1 MLSVV
6 DNVLVIRIIDGHR
19 KYEYHQDCNE
29 NGFQLWFEL

>member
-6 DNVLVIRIIDGHR
+6 DNVLVRIIDGHR